1 MLKAHYTIRDFLPL
15 IGMFTLVIFG
25 ATAWNYL
32 EGGEVMRWM
41 ELFMGMFFIL
51 FGLLKASNLKNFVSA
66 YRMYDILAMRSRA
79 YAYAYPFI
87 ELALGALYV
96 MALFPL
102 LTNAITLV
110 VMLVSAW
117 GVYRKLASGEPIMCA
132 CLGAVFKVPMTWV
145 TLGEDLLMAVMAGA
159 MLLILI

>member
-1 MLKAHYTIRDFLPL
+1 MLKAHYTIKDFAPL
-15 IGMFTLVIFG
+15 IGMFALVILG

-32 EGGEVMRWM
+32 EDGHIMRWM

-66 YRMYDILAMRSRA
+66 YRMYDILAMRSRT
-79 YAYAYPFI
+79 YAYAYPLI
-87 ELALGALYV
+87 ELGLGVLYVAALYPV
-96 MALFPL
+96 V
-102 LTNAITLV
+102 TNAVTLV
-110 VMLVSAW
+110 VMTVSAW

-145 TLGEDLLMAVMAGA
+145 TLGEDLLMAIMAAA
-159 MLLILI
+159 MLIVLI